1 MQTHI
6 LSFGIGLDFQ
16 SRHIK
21 QSHRKVFMAFDF
33 SHFFSFLFSMCVR
46 AVRVCRSINRM
57 NLSPRK
63 GVRVSLLRVHVLML
77 LLYSQIERLMCVCV
91 YSVVRAY
98 LFKVNI
104 NIYFFRQ
111 TLMKSNR
118 YLCLYAD
125 ALALCVFNCSA
136 SQLSVV
142 EVLCAWFRSAKQK
155 SRSRLQRQ
163 WQCVGIFRGEFGW

>member
-63 GVRVSLLRVHVLML
+63 GVRVGLLRVHVLML

-142 EVLCAWFRSAKQK
+142 EVLCVI
-155 SRSRLQRQ
+155 LIRQ
-163 WQCVGIFRGEFGW
+163 TKVASTLV

>member
-33 SHFFSFLFSMCVR
+33 SHFISFLFSICVR

-91 YSVVRAY
+91 FGRACVFIQSQHQYLFFPSNSHEIQSLFMFVRRCLGIVCIQLLGIAIVGRRSVVCD
-98 LFKVNI
+98 FDPPN
-104 NIYFFRQ
+104 
-111 TLMKSNR
+111 
-118 YLCLYAD
+118 
-125 ALALCVFNCSA
+125 
-136 SQLSVV
+136 
-142 EVLCAWFRSAKQK
+142 K
-155 SRSRLQRQ
+155 SRIHFGLGLQRQ
-163 WQCVGIFRGEFGW
+163 